1 MSENPLDAI
10 PLDSTPLESAPL
22 ESTPLEVTPI
32 PEIVV
37 EAIPMPQAA
46 PVSTPL
52 EAKPIENQVSKSL
65 IDKNGN
71 VDLSTASSSDLA
83 AYNSISNQLN
93 ENDVNSIINYGSEI
107 QTSISKQSDT
117 FLSNVRTYNSG
128 EVGTLINDLLVE
140 LNYVDVDQLELGP
153 FKRFLSK
160 IPFLGKLIM
169 DVKKIFQEYDK
180 ITVNV
185 EKISNKVK
193 AGMINSIKDNTSLQ
207 TMFDGNVALIKEM
220 EKHIIAGQIRY
231 KELSEELA
239 VMDAN
244 TANYEDYK
252 IADKRNFIHRLDKR
266 LADMKIVRFIMLQSL
281 AQIRVVQNN
290 NVSIAEKAQ
299 SILTT
304 TMPVW
309 KNQLTLAVALQR
321 QKQNIEVQRRVSE
334 TTNTILQKNAE
345 MLKQN
350 SIEVA
355 KENENTVVSLE
366 TLKMTTKSLID
377 TLNEVK
383 LIHEQGTATRRELD
397 AGLLSLEAELKKGVI
412 N

>member
-1 MSENPLDAI
+1 MEN
-10 PLDSTPLESAPL
+10 
-22 ESTPLEVTPI
+22 
-32 PEIVV
+32 
-37 EAIPMPQAA
+37 
-46 PVSTPL
+46 
-52 EAKPIENQVSKSL
+52 NQVIVQENNTL
-65 IDKNGN
+65 IDKDGN
-71 VDLSTASSSDLA
+71 VNLTNATESDLSNYKSLST
-83 AYNSISNQLN
+83 QLN
-93 ENDVNSIINYGSEI
+93 ETDANSILNFGSEI
-107 QTSISKQSDT
+107 QNSIAKQSDV

-128 EVGTLINDLLVE
+128 EVGTLINDLLTE
-140 LNYVDVDQLELGP
+140 LNYVDVDQLNQSP
-153 FKRFLSK
+153 AKRFLSK
-160 IPFLGKLIM
+160 IPLLGKLVT
-169 DVKKIFQEYDK
+169 DVKKLFQQYDK

-185 EKISNKVK
+185 DKISNKVK
-193 AGMINSIKDNTSLQ
+193 AGMINSVKDNASLQ
-207 TMFDGNVALIKEM
+207 TMFEGNVNLIKEM
-220 EKHIIAGQIRY
+220 EKHIIAGQIRF
-231 KELSEELA
+231 KELNEELA

-244 TANYEDYK
+244 PANHQDYQ
-252 IADKRNFIHRLDKR
+252 ISDKRTFINRLDKR

-290 NVSIAEKAQ
+290 NTSIAEKAQ

-345 MLKQN
+345 MLKMN

-355 KENENTVVSLE
+355 KENENTIVSLE

-377 TLNEVK
+377 TLAEVK
-383 LIHEQGTATRRELD
+383 QIHEQGTETRRQLD
-397 AGLLSLEAELKKGVI
+397 AGLQSLEAELKKGVI

>member
-1 MSENPLDAI
+1 MTENPLVI
-10 PLDSTPLESAPL
+10 QDS
-22 ESTPLEVTPI
+22 
-32 PEIVV
+32 
-37 EAIPMPQAA
+37 
-46 PVSTPL
+46 
-52 EAKPIENQVSKSL
+52 KNL
-65 IDKNGN
+65 IDKDGN
-71 VDLSTASSSDLA
+71 VNLTNVSEAEIVSYKSMT
-83 AYNSISNQLN
+83 NQLN
-93 ENDVNSIINYGSEI
+93 ENDVNSILNYGAEI
-107 QTSISKQSDT
+107 QNSISKQSDT
-117 FLSNVRTYNSG
+117 FLTNVRTYNSG
-128 EVGTLINDLLVE
+128 EVGTLINDLLTE
-140 LNYVDVDQLELGP
+140 LNYVDVDQLEQGP

-160 IPFLGKLIM
+160 IPLVNKLVG
-169 DVKKIFQEYDK
+169 DVKKLFQQYDK

-185 EKISNKVK
+185 DKISNKVK
-193 AGMINSIKDNTSLQ
+193 AGMINSVKDNTSLQ
-207 TMFDGNVALIKEM
+207 TMFDGNVNLIKEM
-220 EKHIIAGQIRY
+220 EKHIIAGQIRF
-231 KELSEELA
+231 KELNEELA
-239 VMDAN
+239 VMEADS
-244 TANYEDYK
+244 TQYQDYQ
-252 IADKRNFIHRLDKR
+252 ISDKKNFINRLDKR

-355 KENENTVVSLE
+355 KENENTIVSLE

-377 TLNEVK
+377 TLTEVK
-383 LIHEQGTATRRELD
+383 QIHEQGAETRRQLD
-397 AGLLSLEAELKKGVI
+397 AGLQSLESELKKGVI
-412 N
+412 A

>member
-1 MSENPLDAI
+1 MEN
-10 PLDSTPLESAPL
+10 
-22 ESTPLEVTPI
+22 
-32 PEIVV
+32 
-37 EAIPMPQAA
+37 
-46 PVSTPL
+46 
-52 EAKPIENQVSKSL
+52 NQVIVQENNAL
-65 IDKNGN
+65 IDKDGN
-71 VDLSTASSSDLA
+71 VNLTNATESDLSNYKSLST
-83 AYNSISNQLN
+83 QLN
-93 ENDVNSIINYGSEI
+93 ETDANSILNFGSEI
-107 QTSISKQSDT
+107 QNSIAKQSDT
-117 FLSNVRTYNSG
+117 FLTNVRTYNSG
-128 EVGTLINDLLVE
+128 EVGTLINDLLTE
-140 LNYVDVDQLELGP
+140 LNYVDVDQLNQSP
-153 FKRFLSK
+153 AKRFLSK
-160 IPFLGKLIM
+160 IPLLGKLVT
-169 DVKKIFQEYDK
+169 DVKKLFQQYDK

-185 EKISNKVK
+185 DKISNKVK
-193 AGMINSIKDNTSLQ
+193 AGMINSVKDNASLQ
-207 TMFDGNVALIKEM
+207 TMFEGNVNLIKEM
-220 EKHIIAGQIRY
+220 EKHIIAGQIRF
-231 KELSEELA
+231 KELNEELA

-244 TANYEDYK
+244 PANHQDYQ
-252 IADKRNFIHRLDKR
+252 IADKRTYINRLDKR

-290 NVSIAEKAQ
+290 NTSIAEKAQ

-355 KENENTVVSLE
+355 KENENTIVSLE

-377 TLNEVK
+377 TLTEVK
-383 LIHEQGTATRRELD
+383 QIHEQGTETRRQLD
-397 AGLLSLEAELKKGVI
+397 AGLQSLEAELKKGVI

>member
-1 MSENPLDAI
+1 M
-10 PLDSTPLESAPL
+10 
-22 ESTPLEVTPI
+22 
-32 PEIVV
+32 
-37 EAIPMPQAA
+37 
-46 PVSTPL
+46 
-52 EAKPIENQVSKSL
+52 IENQLVTQEQTSL
-65 IDKNGN
+65 IDKDGN
-71 VDLSTASSSDLA
+71 VNLTNITEAEIGNYKSMT
-83 AYNSISNQLN
+83 NQLN
-93 ENDVNSIINYGSEI
+93 ENDVNSILNYGAEI
-107 QTSISKQSDT
+107 QNSISKQSDT

-128 EVGTLINDLLVE
+128 EVGTLINDLLTE
-140 LNYVDVDQLELGP
+140 LNYVDVDQLDQGP

-160 IPFLGKLIM
+160 IPLVNKLVV
-169 DVKKIFQEYDK
+169 DVKKLFQQYDK

-193 AGMINSIKDNTSLQ
+193 AGMINSVKDNTSLQ
-207 TMFDGNVALIKEM
+207 TMFDGNVNLIKEM
-220 EKHIIAGQIRY
+220 EKYIIAGQIRF
-231 KELSEELA
+231 KELNEELA
-239 VMDAN
+239 VMEGN
-244 TANYEDYK
+244 SSQYQDYQ
-252 IADKRNFIHRLDKR
+252 ISDKKNFINRLDKR

-290 NVSIAEKAQ
+290 NTSIAEKAQ

-355 KENENTVVSLE
+355 KENENTIVSLE

-377 TLNEVK
+377 TLTEVK
-383 LIHEQGTATRRELD
+383 QIHEQGAETRRQLD
-397 AGLLSLEAELKKGVI
+397 AGLQSLETELKKGVI
-412 N
+412 S